1 MKEEWGGK
9 VSKDQ
14 YNGNGWQRLNPF
26 GNEWKNPTNKD
37 YHRSHEVMGDEPLCL
52 AFSFFFFF
60 FFFFF
65 PIINL
70 NRDLNY
76 QFWSRKGEKNLYKK
90 RQTEKRLISF
100 RIMVI
105 WPRLLLLSAS
115 ITTTLAISWQ
125 MRLKIEIYRTLIAFH
140 PHSRTR
146 IAALRGKQIDEWCRM
161 WLTIANHS

>member
-1 MKEEWGGK
+1 MGTNERIQQIRIIIDHMKWWEMSLYVW
-9 VSKDQ
+9 
-14 YNGNGWQRLNPF
+14 L
-26 GNEWKNPTNKD
+26 
-37 YHRSHEVMGDEPLCL
+37 L
-52 AFSFFFFF
+52 ASSSIFVFFS
-60 FFFFF
+60 
-65 PIINL
+65 IINL
-70 NRDLNY
+70 NQDLNY